1 MLRPSRAAA
10 LVAANLSLAAL
21 AACSEPRS
29 RTAAAAA
36 PSPAD
41 PQPAP
46 APADPQAAYL
56 AARRAEVA
64 AMPDPPAALPRS
76 SGTRQE
82 LAYMIELGEKLLR
95 ETNTHPLTAPYV
107 AASGLTCSSCHLD
120 AGRKKAIA
128 STFIG
133 AAASFPAFNDRDGG
147 VITLQDRVNGCFMRS
162 MNGTRLPENSEA
174 LLAIVS
180 YINWLSQGFPLQ
192 PNPDRAVSSL
202 NRSFPNPAIK
212 AMALAGKA
220 VAANGASIYDSRCA
234 PCHGVHGEG
243 IVGAP
248 PVWGE
253 RAYNKG
259 AGMANDVQAGS
270 WIQFNMPPA
279 EELTLTDQEALDVA
293 AFVNAQPH
301 PTFLEA
307 EHLPDGGGG
316 YGGPEIVYHYGAS
329 FTAEQLAVRVP
340 SGPTAGP
347 APDGAAL
354 YAARCAACHGA
365 LAASAVRGRTA
376 AQISAAIAGLGSMA
390 GLKDLSGAQLEAIA
404 AALR

>member
-1 MLRPSRAAA
+1 MPRPSRSAA
-10 LVAANLSLAAL
+10 LLAAMLSL
-21 AACSEPRS
+21 AACSESGS
-29 RTAAAAA
+29 RAPASAA
-36 PSPAD
+36 PAD
-41 PQPAP
+41 PPPAP

-64 AMPDPPAALPRS
+64 AMPDAPSALPRS
-76 SGTRQE
+76 SGARQE
-82 LAYMIELGEKLLR
+82 LAYMIELGERLLR

-107 AASGLTCSSCHLD
+107 PASGLTCSSCHLD
-120 AGRKKAIA
+120 AGKKKAIA

-162 MNGTRLPENSEA
+162 MNGMRLPENSEA

-192 PNPDRAVSSL
+192 PDPDRAVSSL

-243 IVGAP
+243 LVGSP

-259 AGMANDVQAGS
+259 AGMANNVQAGS

-301 PTFLEA
+301 PAFVEA
-307 EHLPDGGGG
+307 DHLPDGGAG

-329 FTAEQLAVRVP
+329 LTAEQVAARVP
-340 SGPTAGP
+340 SGPTADP
-347 APDGAAL
+347 ALDGAAL
-354 YAARCAACHGA
+354 YAGRCASCHGA

-376 AQISAAIAGLGSMA
+376 AQISAAIAGLASMA
-390 GLKDLSGAQLEAIA
+390 SLKDLSAAQVEAIA